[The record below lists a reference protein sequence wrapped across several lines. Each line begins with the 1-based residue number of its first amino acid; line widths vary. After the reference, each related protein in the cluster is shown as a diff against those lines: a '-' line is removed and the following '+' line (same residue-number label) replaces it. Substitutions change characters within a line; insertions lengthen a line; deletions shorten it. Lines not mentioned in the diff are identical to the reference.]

1 MKTAVEFQEIGV
13 EGIKNFRS
21 KIEVG
26 DLVCNHW
33 AGQNNPNRIGIFIG
47 YRTVNGL
54 KCIELTDKKAT
65 KRWHPIFDKEC
76 KLEIIKQQEE

>member
-1 MKTAVEFQEIGV
+1 MKTAVEFKEIGV
-13 EGIKNFRS
+13 EGLKNFRS

-33 AGQNNPNRIGIFIG
+33 AGQDNPNRIGIFIG
-47 YRTVNGL
+47 YRTFSGL

-65 KRWHPIFDKEC
+65 KRWHPIFDKKC
-76 KLEIIKQQEE
+76 KLEIIKQQEQ